1 MALADPGRILSM
13 DKLVAAAAHQLRGP
27 QVHVVADPESRGQ
40 RRGGG
45 RRGPRPWQGEKG
57 AGLVPESLSAQTLAL
72 ECSGLQFFPLKTG
85 GKIFKIIVS
94 PFRAAMGIRADGIPG
109 CGVAP
114 GTQKAPEL
122 WRRFRYLLIIS
133 TTTPP
138 LPGAGNKVDKR

>member
-1 MALADPGRILSM
+1 M
-13 DKLVAAAAHQLRGP
+13 
-27 QVHVVADPESRGQ
+27 
-40 RRGGG
+40 
-45 RRGPRPWQGEKG
+45 
-57 AGLVPESLSAQTLAL
+57 VPESLSAQTLAL

-138 LPGAGNKVDKR
+138 TPPLPGAGNKVDKR